1 MKKYILL
8 VGMLLGVI
16 SAVDAAEQ
24 FVKFDKASA
33 DHLLVDGAAASLA
46 ASTPRHIA
54 ISSNCCSA

>member
-8 VGMLLGVI
+8 AGMLLGVI

-33 DHLLVDGAAASLA
+33 DNALDGHEGYHPL
-46 ASTPRHIA
+46 
-54 ISSNCCSA
+54 